1 MSRASD
7 LCGNYD
13 FCPSGDCDICGLQE
27 SEEMSKAQ
35 FLDDL
40 EELLNKELFK
50 GTEEQK
56 KRIIQKKRSNSS
68 NQRYQKKRAEA
79 RRSCSIY
86 LLSVGS
92 AHKHR
97 NRNKDI

>member
-40 EELLNKELFK
+40 EELLNKEWFK

-56 KRIIQKKRSNSS
+56 KRIIQMAQNASGSRS
-68 NQRYQKKRAEA
+68 
-79 RRSCSIY
+79 
-86 LLSVGS
+86 
-92 AHKHR
+92 
-97 NRNKDI
+97 

>member
-40 EELLNKELFK
+40 EELLNKEWFK

-56 KRIIQKKRSNSS
+56 KRIIQMAEAHEICEQELVGAIWLASNSKVDDIR
-68 NQRYQKKRAEA
+68 NAVA
-79 RRSCSIY
+79 NIY
-86 LLSVGS
+86 L
-92 AHKHR
+92 
-97 NRNKDI
+97 